1 MRFTYA
7 TGTNQGRVRDTN
19 QDTVHPETG
28 GTADDSLL
36 IAVADGMGGH
46 SGGEVAS
53 RDAMDAAV
61 GLAGDRPSVDARII
75 AANEAVLSHAQADWN
90 LAGMGTTMTMAELSD
105 DGRLILG
112 HVGDSRAYLLRDG
125 VLAQLTDDHTFVAE
139 QVRAG
144 RLTMEDARTHP
155 RRSMLT
161 RAVGLARDLGVD
173 VMEERIE
180 SGDRLMLC
188 SDGLSNMV
196 LNEEIAEI
204 LGMGTAEEAV
214 WALIEAANQAGG
226 HDNIS
231 VAIVDAI

>member
-1 MRFTYA
+1 MNFTYA
-7 TGTNQGRVRDTN
+7 TGTHQGRVRDTN
-19 QDTVHPETG
+19 QDTVYPDSG
-28 GTADDSLL
+28 GRADEGLL

-61 GLAGDRPSVDARII
+61 GLAGDPPRVEERIL
-75 AANEAVLSHAQADWN
+75 AANEAVLSHARADWN
-90 LAGMGTTMTMAELSD
+90 LAGMGTTMTLADLSS
-105 DGRLILG
+105 DGLLRIG
-112 HVGDSRAYLLRDG
+112 HVGDSRAYLLRSG
-125 VLAQLTDDHTFVAE
+125 VLTQVTEDHTFVAE

-144 RLTMEDARTHP
+144 RLDPEAARTHP

-161 RAVGLARDLGVD
+161 RAVGLARDLTVD
-173 VMEERIE
+173 VIEERLRP
-180 SGDRLMLC
+180 GDRLLLC

-196 LNEEIAEI
+196 VDATIGSVLAD
-204 LGMGTAEEAV
+204 GTPEEAV

-231 VAIVDAI
+231 VAIVETA

>member
-1 MRFTYA
+1 MKYTYA

-19 QDTVHPETG
+19 QDTVYPESG
-28 GTADDSLL
+28 GVADDSLL

-61 GLAGDRPSVDARII
+61 GLAGDDPAVDERIM
-75 AANEAVLSHAQADWN
+75 AANEAVLSHARADWN
-90 LAGMGTTMTMAELSD
+90 LAGMGTTMTLAELSA
-105 DGRLILG
+105 DGALRIG
-112 HVGDSRAYLLRDG
+112 HVGDSRAYLLRHG
-125 VLAQLTDDHTFVAE
+125 ILTQLTQDHTFVAE

-144 RLTMEDARTHP
+144 RLDPDEARTHP

-161 RAVGLARDLGVD
+161 RAVGLAGELTVD
-173 VMEERIE
+173 VVEERL
-180 SGDRLMLC
+180 SPGDRLLLC
-188 SDGLSNMV
+188 SDGLSGMV
-196 LNEEIAEI
+196 HDSAIEKALAE
-204 LGMGTAEEAV
+204 GTPEEAV

-231 VAIVDAI
+231 VAIVEAA